1 MLELFS
7 PLPPCPFLLMIP
19 SFLSTL
25 LPALCTRFF
34 KKQKH
39 IILPLL
45 NNEKRLWRK
54 LLNNVYST
62 ERKKEKKAEN
72 KDQVLFFL
80 FVLLLLAYALPPLL
94 PLFSYLLRLF
104 PSLLDNVG
112 DQGYEL
118 FLIFVLIMIFSNA
131 GKKYINN
138 LTPKDVLAWESFS
151 PLPHWVFFLL
161 FLCVSTLM
169 SDVTKMMTTWKLSS
183 PLQTC
188 SFFCT
193 PTYAHKKKTK
203 KKKSEWLDILVL
215 LALSIILRFL
225 FWVAPFFFLQKKK
238 NIRIKAEN

>member
-80 FVLLLLAYALPPLL
+80 FVLLLLAYALPPPLL

-193 PTYAHKKKTK
+193 PT
-203 KKKSEWLDILVL
+203 
-215 LALSIILRFL
+215 
-225 FWVAPFFFLQKKK
+225 
-238 NIRIKAEN
+238 